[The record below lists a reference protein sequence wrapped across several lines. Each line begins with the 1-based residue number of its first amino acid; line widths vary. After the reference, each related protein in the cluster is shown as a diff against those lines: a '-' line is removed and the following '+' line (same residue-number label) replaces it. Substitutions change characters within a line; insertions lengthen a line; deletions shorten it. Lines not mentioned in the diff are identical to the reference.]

1 MCSVLSLLLLSATTS
16 PFTTTSSTSVTMAMA
31 FEVETYTFQNFPKDK
46 IALHMP
52 CEESNMFATK
62 CMCHLRCT
70 DDTCLNAQELCVK
83 YKDR

>member
-1 MCSVLSLLLLSATTS
+1 MKILSFWLSWLLSLVLW
-16 PFTTTSSTSVTMAMA
+16 STGLVSDDKG
-31 FEVETYTFQNFPKDK
+31 VEIYTFADFPKDK
-46 IALHMP
+46 VALHMP

-70 DDTCLNAQELCVK
+70 SKSCENAIKICDK